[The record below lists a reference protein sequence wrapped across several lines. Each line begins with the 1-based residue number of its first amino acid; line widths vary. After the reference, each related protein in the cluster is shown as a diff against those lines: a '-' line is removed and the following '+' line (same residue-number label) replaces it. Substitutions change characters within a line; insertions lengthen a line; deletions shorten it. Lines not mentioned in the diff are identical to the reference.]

1 MMRNDREMLEEL
13 ETIIEGKFEYSG
25 ESKEIVEIIDDLEF

>member
-1 MMRNDREMLEEL
+1 MVKNDIEMLEEL

-25 ESKEIVEIIDDLEF
+25 ESKEIIEIIDDLDF